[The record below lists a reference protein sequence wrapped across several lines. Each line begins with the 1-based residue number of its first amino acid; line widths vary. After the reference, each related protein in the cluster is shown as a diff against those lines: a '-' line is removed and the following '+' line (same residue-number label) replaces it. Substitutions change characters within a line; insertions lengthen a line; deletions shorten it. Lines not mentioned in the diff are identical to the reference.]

1 MPRFYQEVDA
11 EVDVDIDDFLSACS
25 SREIKQLINA
35 LIEDNH
41 LKPSASK
48 VPNESKT
55 YLDTEWDELTD
66 KFSEIR
72 LRLTQEDEE
81 SLRSILKR
89 Y

>member
-1 MPRFYQEVDA
+1 MPTFYQEVEA

-35 LIEDNH
+35 LIEDDH

-48 VPNESKT
+48 VPIEPKS

>member
-1 MPRFYQEVDA
+1 MPTFYQEVEA

-35 LIEDNH
+35 LIEDDY

-48 VPNESKT
+48 VPNESKS